1 MPRPRRLTRAV
12 ACGLLALAAAA
23 ACTPDVVSVDAASAS
38 DRAGASGRAA
48 VGICGGRQSVA
59 QPGLL
64 LTEHDVWP
72 AIDDVGKIASDMSLD
87 DAACRAAVAA
97 VPEPTPVSCE
107 LGFPWYASDALPI
120 ALAGLGVTRVR
131 EAEFLRVRPDRS
143 VSGRVSEYVLTLSGA
158 AAAHIEQAAVTCDGV
173 QAPDTQ
179 PPVYTIRDDLNG
191 ITVAVRVGYGTAV
204 GLTYT
209 GAGLNDATKLALLDK
224 AADLAL
230 RAAPTG

>member
-1 MPRPRRLTRAV
+1 
-12 ACGLLALAAAA
+12 
-23 ACTPDVVSVDAASAS
+23 VDAASAS

-179 PPVYTIRDDLNG
+179 PPVYTSVTTSTGSPLPYVSATAPRLVSR
-191 ITVAVRVGYGTAV
+191 TRARVSTTPPNSRCSTKRPTSRCERRRPVNTNPFTA
-204 GLTYT
+204 T
-209 GAGLNDATKLALLDK
+209 AG
-224 AADLAL
+224 
-230 RAAPTG
+230 RWPPW